1 MIISHKHRFIFFAVP
16 RTGTH
21 AVRQALRPY
30 LGEDDW
36 EQQALFGK
44 QSIPV
49 PEVAAIGHGHVSFQQ
64 IRACLPVETL
74 SSYFKFGFVR
84 NPFDR
89 FVSTCFFL
97 NRHNQRFVG
106 NEVEFMRLA
115 INKVRFRQRVLARP
129 QYRLLTDEHDR
140 LMMDYVG
147 RYETLQESFDD
158 ICSQTGLTP
167 SILSRKNESQ
177 HQRYECYYDASLKE
191 SVAEYYRKDFQLF
204 GYDAGK
210 IAADPLTSQE
220 YTPDTP

>member
-16 RTGTH
+16 RTATH

-30 LGEDDW
+30 LDEDDW

-64 IRACLPVETL
+64 ISACLPVETL

-106 NEVEFMRLA
+106 NEVEFMRQA

-147 RYETLQESFDD
+147 HYETLQESFDE
-158 ICSQTGLTP
+158 ICRQTGLTP
-167 SILSRKNESQ
+167 SILSRKNASQ

-191 SVAEYYRKDFQLF
+191 LVVEYYRKDFQFF

-210 IAADPLTSQE
+210 IAADPLTSKE
-220 YTPDTP
+220 

>member
-97 NRHNQRFVG
+97 NRHNQIFVG
-106 NEVEFMRLA
+106 NEVEFMRQA

-140 LMMDYVG
+140 LMMDYIG
-147 RYETLQESFDD
+147 RYETLQESFDE
-158 ICSQTGLTP
+158 ICRQTGLTP

-191 SVAEYYRKDFQLF
+191 SVVEYYRKDFQLF

-210 IAADPLTSQE
+210 IAADPLISQE